1 MHTAQH
7 GQMGLIPSRNQS
19 VAQPA
24 SAWLLGYAA
33 FHDALQREETDFGAL
48 PPYVKLPVLRRLAGC
63 AFAPS
68 SVWVALNEV
77 RAAYIEVST
86 PSVAEVVR
94 HYFSSEANNVDSS
107 DETADVLETL
117 AATFPPAVVPLVARP
132 PCLLSPG
139 KGIFLEGWQRFVTY
153 WARNDGTIPLLAVDW
168 PTLYDR
174 LTDNRTTN
182 GGTTTDTPH

>member
-1 MHTAQH
+1 MHTARHDQV
-7 GQMGLIPSRNQS
+7 GLIPSRNQS

-33 FHDALQREETDFGAL
+33 FHDALQREETDFGVL

-68 SVWVALNEV
+68 SVCVALNGV

-94 HYFSSEANNVDSS
+94 HYFSSETNNVDTP

-117 AATFPPAVVPLVARP
+117 AATFPPAVVPLVARS

-153 WARNDGTIPLLAVDW
+153 WARNDETIPLLAVDW

-182 GGTTTDTPH
+182 GGTTTDAPH